1 MKIGVVANQTKPG
14 AAAVVL
20 QLHLQA
26 AELGLALLYDA
37 ETVRIFKGKG
47 KDKTKDKGTGK
58 KSARLPKPVGLP
70 LPELAQKVDLLLVIG
85 GDGSLLRV
93 VHQTYPS
100 SVPLLGINLGRLGF
114 LTALRRDE
122 LGIVFSAILESR
134 LRISPR
140 FPLFVRV
147 RAGKKRFEIPC
158 ALNEIV
164 LSRGGSRMALI
175 RVEAGGAFVNEYI
188 ADGLILATATGS
200 TAYSLAAGGPIL
212 TPEANGIFINPIC
225 PHTLS
230 NRGLF
235 LAGGASV
242 RLTVPPQDKYLTLH
256 YDGTSAGVIH
266 TGDTIEVETARSPV
280 NFAFLKERD
289 FFHILREKL
298 RWSGVSA
305 LTEVC

>member
-14 AAAVVL
+14 AAAVVVE
-20 QLHLQA
+20 LHARA
-26 AELGLALLYDA
+26 AEHGLAFFYDA
-37 ETVRIFKGKG
+37 ET
-47 KDKTKDKGTGK
+47 
-58 KSARLPKPVGLP
+58 ARLLNGKLGKARTKVKAKPVKGFP
-70 LPELAQKVDLLLVIG
+70 LPALARKVDLLLVIG

-93 VHQTYPS
+93 VHEIYPS
-100 SVPLLGINLGRLGF
+100 PVPLLGINLGRLGF

-122 LGIVFSAILESR
+122 LDTVFSALLEQR

-140 FPLFVRV
+140 LPLHVRI
-147 RAGKKRFEIPC
+147 RSGKTRREIPC

-175 RVEAGGAFVNEYI
+175 RVEADGAFVNEYI

-212 TPEANGIFINPIC
+212 TPEAEGIFVNPIC

-230 NRGLF
+230 NRGL
-235 LAGGASV
+235 LLSGKAAV
-242 RLTVPPQDKYLTLH
+242 KVTVPNQNQHLTLH
-256 YDGTSAGVIH
+256 YDGTAGGAIRS
-266 TGDTIEVETARSPV
+266 GDVVELRTAENPV
-280 NFAFLKERD
+280 NFAFLRERD

-298 RWSGVSA
+298 RWSGAALSA
-305 LTEVC
+305 V